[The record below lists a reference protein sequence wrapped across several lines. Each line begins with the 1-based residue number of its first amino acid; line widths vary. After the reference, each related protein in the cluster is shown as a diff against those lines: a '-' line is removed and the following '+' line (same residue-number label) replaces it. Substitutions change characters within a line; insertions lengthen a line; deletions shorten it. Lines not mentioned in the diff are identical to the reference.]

1 MRPFSDFLRCLFL
14 LEHFRLNQNSVVL
27 AFFLLHFK
35 CPQLAIQCSWLP
47 STRRFSVFLVKMVLW
62 FLILLSLVPSSQHPS
77 RFNPLSG
84 PLRTTKNIKLIKILN
99 QCIPQLL
106 VVEHAETQAVRLR
119 LRLSFFFNVFL
130 YKIAQGF
137 FHESSNC
144 LSGVFLLMYSSTKL
158 LKDPSMSSSTASL
171 GFFFNVFHYKL
182 LKDPSLSSPTA
193 SPVFFFNSFQ
203 SEAKYGKQR
212 CVQ

>member
-1 MRPFSDFLRCLFL
+1 MISSGAFSSWNIFVSTRILSFW
-14 LEHFRLNQNSVVL
+14 HFSSCTLNALSWRFS
-27 AFFLLHFK
+27 A
-35 CPQLAIQCSWLP
+35 SWLP
-47 STRRFSVFLVKMVLW
+47 STRRVSVFLVKMVLW
-62 FLILLSLVPSSQHPS
+62 FLILLSLVPSSQYPS

-144 LSGVFLLMYSSTKL
+144 LSRVFLLMYSSTKL

-171 GFFFNVFHYKL
+171 GFFFNVFLYKL

-193 SPVFFFNSFQ
+193 SPVIFL
-203 SEAKYGKQR
+203 
-212 CVQ
+212 